1 MTRASRETRTTRP
14 AAKRRPARAVAERPA
29 NRRHR
34 ASGETP
40 YHHGDLHDALLAAA
54 ERVLEREGLP
64 GLTLRAVA
72 REAGVSH
79 AAPTHHFGD
88 LSGLLSELAAIGLRR
103 LTAAQHEALEAA
115 GPRDGDRARA
125 IARTYLRFGIA
136 HPGLTVLMSRGE
148 RLDTERPALRDAIA
162 EASGVLDDF
171 IASRH
176 PADDA
181 DALTLAAELTAF
193 RSLIH
198 GFTVLFLDGRLDRML
213 ASLPE
218 RPPVETFFDAVL
230 DVVHPATGP
239 GGRPHQAL
247 S

>member
-1 MTRASRETRTTRP
+1 MRKDP
-14 AAKRRPARAVAERPA
+14 G
-29 NRRHR
+29 RH
-34 ASGETP
+34 
-40 YHHGDLHDALLAAA
+40 HHGNLREALLGEA
-54 ERVLEREGLP
+54 ERVLDSDGMEALS
-64 GLTLRAVA
+64 LRAISRAV
-72 REAGVSH
+72 GVTH
-79 AAPTHHFGD
+79 AAPSNHFGD
-88 LSGLLSELAAIGLRR
+88 LTGLLSELAAIGLRR